1 MKYHRRS
8 TAATAGVAHPRLHRR
23 QSAATCAAHA
33 PDALYGN
40 AAERGKH
47 QRSIQALA
55 ESTAWPLLA
64 IVPVYEK
71 VLAEMRPL
79 ARITEYLPIFVS
91 RRVRHLLRPKAAA
104 APLQASSS
112 NSG

>member
-8 TAATAGVAHPRLHRR
+8 TAATLGVARPRLRFR
-23 QSAATCAAHA
+23 QSTVTRRRPA
-33 PDALYGN
+33 PDVLYGD

-47 QRSIQALA
+47 QRCIQALA
-55 ESTAWPLLA
+55 ESTAWPLLV
-64 IVPVYEK
+64 IVPVYEM

-91 RRVRHLLRPKAAA
+91 RRVRHLLRPDGAAV
-104 APLQASSS
+104 PLQASSS
-112 NSG
+112 SSG